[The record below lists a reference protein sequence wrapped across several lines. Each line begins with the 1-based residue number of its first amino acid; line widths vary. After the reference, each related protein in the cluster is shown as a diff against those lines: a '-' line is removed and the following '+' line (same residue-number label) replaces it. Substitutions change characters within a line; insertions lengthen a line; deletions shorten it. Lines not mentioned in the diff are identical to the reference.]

1 MKSDVKNTP
10 LNTEPTA
17 LESTLTDDTLSE
29 STKPV
34 KIKLNNGTAG
44 GMYILITS
52 DEVKYTKEN
61 ETKPPNRKYKIE
73 VAVEAMHNHNR
84 ARGKETFTIAKGT
97 SIAKAV
103 GSLLGKREEMKNTL
117 KSKGTLKIEKK
128 IIPKIDTKDRK
139 FKSVYASWIT
149 RKKIEVSAST
159 VRMYTGSYNVWIKK
173 LDNKIIDEITEDD
186 IQNLI
191 NEMISKG
198 KKPKTITIVK
208 AVLKPLLDTND
219 VILNWKKII
228 LPKVEAKEK
237 FNGDDTKAKLIA
249 KTLLEYK
256 HPIARGVFTFLLS
269 GRRINETMLMEH
281 SHINYQKTKQYPY
294 GSFTLPKE
302 NTKTNTEVTYALTPL
317 LLDAINIQKT
327 TKGKIF
333 DLKAISVHYHWKLAM
348 ESIGVSNMVMHDLR
362 SMVAVVALRN
372 GADIYAVSKMLAH
385 KLLSTTQSN
394 YLNNDTGQA
403 IEAQDTFTAVI
414 GASDYAID
422 VEIIEDEYST
432 LKKLY
437 RNATDEQIN
446 TIIKMMNQ

>member
-1 MKSDVKNTP
+1 MGV
-10 LNTEPTA
+10 
-17 LESTLTDDTLSE
+17 SE
-29 STKPV
+29 YKPV
-34 KIKLNNGTAG
+34 KIKLNNGTAS
-44 GMYILITS
+44 GMYILINHN
-52 DEVKYTKEN
+52 EINYTKDS
-61 ETKPPNRKYKIE
+61 ETKPPNRSYKIE
-73 VAVEAMHNHNR
+73 VAVEAMHNHKR

-103 GSLLGKREEMKNTL
+103 GSLLGKREEIKNTL

-128 IIPKIDTKDRK
+128 IIPKIDTTDRK
-139 FKSVYASWIT
+139 FKSVYSAWIT
-149 RKKIEVSAST
+149 RKAIEVSAST
-159 VRMYTGSYNVWIKK
+159 VRMYNGSYNVWIKK

-219 VILNWKKII
+219 VTLNWKKII
-228 LPKVEAKEK
+228 LPKIKPKEK
-237 FNGDDTKAKLIA
+237 FSGDDEKATLIA
-249 KTLLEYK
+249 RTLLEYK
-256 HPIARGVFTFLLS
+256 HPIARGVFSFLLS
-269 GRRINETMLMEH
+269 GRRINETILMEH
-281 SHINYQKTKQYPY
+281 SHICYKKSEQYPY

-317 LLDAINIQKT
+317 LLNAIKIQKT
-327 TKGKIF
+327 MKGKIF

-348 ESIGVSNMVMHDLR
+348 ESIGVTNMVMHDLR

-372 GADIYAVSKMLAH
+372 GADIYAVSKMLSH

-394 YLNNDTGQA
+394 YLNNDTEQA
-403 IEAQDTFTAVI
+403 IEAQETFSAVI
-414 GASDYAID
+414 GVSDAAID
-422 VEIIEDEYST
+422 VEIIEDEYEI

-437 RNATDEQIN
+437 PNASDEQIQQ
-446 TIIKMMNQ
+446 IIEIMK

>member
-1 MKSDVKNTP
+1 MGV
-10 LNTEPTA
+10 
-17 LESTLTDDTLSE
+17 LEH
-29 STKPV
+29 KPV
-34 KIKLNNGTAG
+34 KIKLNNGTAS
-44 GMYILITS
+44 GMYILVNDSEI
-52 DEVKYTKEN
+52 KYTKDN
-61 ETKPPNRKYKIE
+61 ETKPPNRSYKIE
-73 VAVEAMHNHNR
+73 VAVEAMHNHKR

-139 FKSVYASWIT
+139 FKSVYAAWIA
-149 RKKIEVSAST
+149 RKAIEVSPST
-159 VRMYTGSYNVWIKK
+159 VKMYNGSYNASIKK

-219 VILNWKKII
+219 VTLNWKKII
-228 LPKVEAKEK
+228 LPKIEPKQK
-237 FNGDDTKAKLIA
+237 FSGDDEQAKLIA

-269 GRRINETMLMEH
+269 GRRVNETMLMEH
-281 SHINYQKTKQYPY
+281 SHINYKKTEQYPY
-294 GSFTLPKE
+294 GSFRLPKE
-302 NTKTNTEVTYALTPL
+302 NTKTNTEVIYALTPL
-317 LLDAINIQKT
+317 LLNAIKIQKT
-327 TKGKIF
+327 TTGKIF
-333 DLKAISVHYHWKLAM
+333 DLKAISVHYHWRLAM
-348 ESIGVSNMVMHDLR
+348 GSIGVSNMVMHDLR

-372 GADIYAVSKMLAH
+372 GADIYAVSKMLSH
-385 KLLSTTQSN
+385 KLLSTTQAN
-394 YLNNDTGQA
+394 YLNDNTEQA
-403 IEAQDTFTAVI
+403 IEAQNTFTAVI
-414 GASDYAID
+414 GTSNDAID
-422 VEIIEDEYST
+422 VEIIETEYET

-437 RNATDEQIN
+437 PNATDEKIYK
-446 TIIKMMNQ
+446 IIEMMK

>member
-1 MKSDVKNTP
+1 MGV
-10 LNTEPTA
+10 
-17 LESTLTDDTLSE
+17 LEY
-29 STKPV
+29 KPV
-34 KIKLNNGTAG
+34 KIKLNNGTAS
-44 GMYILITS
+44 GMYILVNDNEI
-52 DEVKYTKEN
+52 KYTKEN
-61 ETKPPNRKYKIE
+61 ETKPPNRSYKIE
-73 VAVEAMHNHNR
+73 VAVEAMNHHKR

-117 KSKGTLKIEKK
+117 KSKGTLKIKKK

-139 FKSVYASWIT
+139 FKSIYASWIT

-159 VRMYTGSYNVWIKK
+159 VRMYNGSYNVWIKK

-191 NEMISKG
+191 NEMINKG

-219 VILNWKKII
+219 VPLNWKKII
-228 LPKVEAKEK
+228 LPKIEPKQK
-237 FNGDDTKAKLIA
+237 FSGDDEQAKLIA

-256 HPIARGVFTFLLS
+256 HPIAKGVFTFLLS
-269 GRRINETMLMEH
+269 GRRVNETMLMEH
-281 SHINYQKTKQYPY
+281 SHLNYKKTEQYPY
-294 GSFTLPKE
+294 GYFTLPKE

-317 LLDAINIQKT
+317 LLNAIKIQKT
-327 TKGKIF
+327 TTGKIF

-348 ESIGVSNMVMHDLR
+348 ESIGVRNMVMHDLR

-372 GADIYAVSKMLAH
+372 GADIYAVSKMLSH
-385 KLLSTTQSN
+385 KLLSTTQAN
-394 YLNNDTGQA
+394 YLNNDTKQA
-403 IEAQDTFTAVI
+403 TEAQDTFTAVI
-414 GASDYAID
+414 SASDEAID
-422 VEIIEDEYST
+422 VEIIENEYET

-437 RNATDEQIN
+437 PNASDDK
-446 TIIKMMNQ
+446 IKQVIEIMK

>member
-1 MKSDVKNTP
+1 MGV
-10 LNTEPTA
+10 
-17 LESTLTDDTLSE
+17 LEH
-29 STKPV
+29 KPV
-34 KIKLNNGTAG
+34 KIKLNNGTAS
-44 GMYILITS
+44 GMYILVNDNEI
-52 DEVKYTKEN
+52 KYTKDN
-61 ETKPPNRKYKIE
+61 ETKPPNRSYKIE
-73 VAVEAMHNHNR
+73 VAVEAMHNHKR

-139 FKSVYASWIT
+139 FKSVYAAWIA
-149 RKKIEVSAST
+149 RKAIEVSSST
-159 VRMYTGSYNVWIKK
+159 VKMYNGSYNASIKK

-191 NEMISKG
+191 NEMINKG

-219 VILNWKKII
+219 VTLNWKKII
-228 LPKVEAKEK
+228 LPKIEPKQK
-237 FNGDDTKAKLIA
+237 FSGDDEQAKLIA

-269 GRRINETMLMEH
+269 GRRVNETMLMEH
-281 SHINYQKTKQYPY
+281 SHINYKKTEQYPY
-294 GSFTLPKE
+294 GSFRLPKE

-317 LLDAINIQKT
+317 LLNAIKIQKT
-327 TKGKIF
+327 TTGKIF
-333 DLKAISVHYHWKLAM
+333 DLKAISVHYHWRLAM

-372 GADIYAVSKMLAH
+372 GADIYAVSKMLSH
-385 KLLSTTQSN
+385 KLLSTTQAN
-394 YLNNDTGQA
+394 YLNDNTEQA
-403 IEAQDTFTAVI
+403 IEAQNTFTAVI
-414 GASDYAID
+414 GTSNDAID
-422 VEIIEDEYST
+422 VEIIETEYET

-437 RNATDEQIN
+437 PNASDEKLYK
-446 TIIKMMNQ
+446 IIEMMK